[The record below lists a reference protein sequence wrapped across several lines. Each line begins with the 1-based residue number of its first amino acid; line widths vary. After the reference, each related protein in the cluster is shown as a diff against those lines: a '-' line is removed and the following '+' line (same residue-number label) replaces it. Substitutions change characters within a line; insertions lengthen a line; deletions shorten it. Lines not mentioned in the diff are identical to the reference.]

1 MTQPPGPLSIRRL
14 SGQIAAL
21 LLIALFVG
29 QIASTAIES
38 MRQARMQALYPGT
51 VGVLATAMRLL
62 ATAGSAE
69 QEALL
74 IAAVN
79 REFPE
84 LQLAATDAAG
94 ALATPEGFTSSVLQR
109 SLGPDYIIDI
119 DDSAIQDLTIT
130 ATIVVTIPDGRRF
143 TAVLARPPLQP
154 GWGPGE
160 TAILLVAIAGLG
172 ILLCVFWVVRAIA
185 RPATALA
192 KAAADVDL
200 DARLQ
205 PMLKE
210 EGPWELR
217 TVSRAF
223 NSLLKRVSLLVQ
235 SKTIALT
242 AISHDL
248 RTPITRIRLRSEK
261 ITDETIR
268 ADIIRDL
275 DHMASIVTNVLRVV
289 SGDEQQSAHEML
301 DIAALLETIC
311 TDFSDQGF
319 DVAYEGSETLL
330 TCGSPDDL
338 SRLFTNL
345 VTNATRF
352 GSKIQVRLE
361 VEDGRPIAIVE
372 DNGPGIPTS
381 QREIVLQP
389 FMRGEQERGGDGV
402 GLGLAIAQAI
412 AMAHKARIELGESA
426 MGGLHVRVRFPA
438 AV

>member
-1 MTQPPGPLSIRRL
+1 MTGTPSPLSIRRL

-29 QIASTAIES
+29 QIASAAIDS
-38 MRQARMQALYPGT
+38 MRQARMQTLSSGT
-51 VGVLATAMRLL
+51 VGALATAMRLV
-62 ATAGSAE
+62 AGAQSPE
-69 QEALL
+69 QEAAL
-74 IAAVN
+74 IATMN

-84 LQLAATDAAG
+84 LQLAPTDAAG
-94 ALATPEGFTSSVLQR
+94 APATPEGFATSVLQR

-119 DDSAIQDLTIT
+119 DPSAIQDFSIT

-143 TAVLARPPLQP
+143 SAVLTRPPLQP

-172 ILLCVFWVVRAIA
+172 ILLCVIWVVRAIA

-192 KAAADVDL
+192 KAAAEVDL
-200 DARLQ
+200 DARHQ
-205 PMLKE
+205 DMLKE

-217 TVSRAF
+217 TVSRAL
-223 NSLLKRVSLLVQ
+223 NNLLQRVSLLVQ

-261 ITDETIR
+261 ITDESIR
-268 ADIIRDL
+268 ADIVRDL
-275 DHMASIVTNVLRVV
+275 DHMASIVSNVLRIV
-289 SGDEQQSAHEML
+289 SVDEQQSAHETL
-301 DIAALLETIC
+301 DIAALLESIC
-311 TDFSDQGF
+311 TDFADQGF
-319 DVAYEGSETLL
+319 DVAYAGPETLL
-330 TCGSPDDL
+330 ASGSPDDL
-338 SRLFTNL
+338 ARLFTNL

-352 GSKIQVRLE
+352 GNTIRVRLD
-361 VEDGRPIAIVE
+361 VEGDRPIASVE

-389 FMRGEQERGGDGV
+389 FMRGEEERGGDGV

-412 AMAHKARIELGESA
+412 AVAHKARIELGESA
-426 MGGLHVRVRFPA
+426 MGGLQVRVRFPA
-438 AV
+438 PA